1 VIAIRANAHAAETG
15 RHARER
21 VELLQR
27 AITAAETERFEIAAD
42 LHDGPVAALAGIA
55 MSLGDGQDADD
66 LRQVQR
72 ELRELIFRYSPH
84 DLHKPGRLRQ
94 EITDKQLA
102 ALRERGVTAEVAV
115 PETVPLAR
123 SGLEL
128 VHRTCGEALEN
139 VLRHAHA
146 RHVSVALVV
155 EGAEVVLSIADD
167 GRGFSSEDVER
178 QRAAGHFGTRFLA
191 EKAELA
197 HGTFAVQSV
206 PGDDAYV
213 RLSLPVAAATAPG
226 P

>member
-1 VIAIRANAHAAETG
+1 MWLAPVVCIQGALVVIAVRANAHAAETE

-55 MSLGDGQDADD
+55 MSLGDGQDAD
-66 LRQVQR
+66 
-72 ELRELIFRYSPH
+72 E
-84 DLHKPGRLRQ
+84 
-94 EITDKQLA
+94 
-102 ALRERGVTAEVAV
+102 AV
-115 PETVPLAR
+115 PLDR

-128 VHRTCGEALEN
+128 VHRVCGEALEN

-146 RHVSVALVV
+146 RRVTVALVV
-155 EGAEVVLSIADD
+155 EGAEVVLTIDDD
-167 GRGFSSEDVER
+167 GRGFSAEDVER

-197 HGTFAVQSV
+197 HGTFTAQSE
-206 PGDDAYV
+206 PGKGTRL
-213 RLSLPVAAATAPG
+213 RLSLPVAAASTAHG
-226 P
+226 S